1 MHHIVFSPHA
11 DDAVLSLGGH
21 LRAWRAADEQ
31 VTVVTVFSISDVAFG
46 KQGSVAYVSALRTE
60 EDRAALAPL
69 GIELVHLDL
78 PDAPLRGY
86 SVHPGSAG
94 THPSQVD
101 ERRDATC
108 MQKLEERIYPQLD
121 EHAVHYFPLGYPEHG
136 HVDHQL
142 LHRAGAALATSHECC
157 FYEDLPY
164 ASVYPAPNEVL
175 AELSLSVRDR
185 SVSTDEKIALLAHY
199 ASQVE
204 PSYIEAVRSH
214 RAVGTGSVSERL
226 WCVQCE
232 THCCE

>member
-108 MQKLEERIYPQLD
+108 MQKLEERIRAQLD
-121 EHAVHYFPLGYPEHG
+121 EHAIHYFPLGYPEHG

-142 LHRAGAALATSHECC
+142 VHRVGAMLLSSYRCC

-164 ASVYPAPNEVL
+164 ATRYPEPLTLIEEL
-175 AELSLSVRDR
+175 ALTPGDRTVDISPKVELL
-185 SVSTDEKIALLAHY
+185 TYY
-199 ASQVE
+199 ASQIE
-204 PSYIEAVRSH
+204 PSYIEAVKGH
-214 RAVGTGSVSERL
+214 RVEVGARAIERL
-226 WCVQCE
+226 WFPR
-232 THCCE
+232 